1 MLQFDLDWKSSAS
14 YFHVIKCYDEY
25 EEKEIDIQHLI
36 RKDYHELSEVVRDM
50 VLDPNKVDYE
60 EV

>member
-14 YFHVIKCYDEY
+14 YFHVIKCYDEN
-25 EEKEIDIQHLI
+25 EGKEIDIQHLI
-36 RKDYHELSEVVRDM
+36 GKDYHELSEVVKDM
-50 VLDPNKVDYE
+50 GLDPDKVDYE